1 VGAINGQWIES
12 EIDVDLTFTAQTLN
26 QHMDFEKLEF
36 EKYKGKR
43 SVVGITIEYVGHVGD
58 H

>member
-1 VGAINGQWIES
+1 M
-12 EIDVDLTFTAQTLN
+12 DVDLTFTAQTLN